1 LHAHF
6 ALLPFYLGGNNKLR
20 NFRKGYLFTMG
31 SLDQRKS
38 VALGINPII
47 KQNERK
53 YDGIDEFV
61 TIRG

>member
-1 LHAHF
+1 
-6 ALLPFYLGGNNKLR
+6 
-20 NFRKGYLFTMG
+20 MG

-38 VALGINPII
+38 VALSINPII

>member
-1 LHAHF
+1 
-6 ALLPFYLGGNNKLR
+6 
-20 NFRKGYLFTMG
+20 MG

-38 VALGINPII
+38 VALGNNSII
-47 KQNERK
+47 KPNERK